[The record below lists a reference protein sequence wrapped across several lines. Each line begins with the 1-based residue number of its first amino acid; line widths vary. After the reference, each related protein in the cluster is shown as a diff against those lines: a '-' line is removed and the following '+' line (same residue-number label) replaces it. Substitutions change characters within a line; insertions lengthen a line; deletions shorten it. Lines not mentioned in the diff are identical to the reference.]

1 MIRACFVAAA
11 LCAATAIAQDDSTSI
26 TIYSTAEP
34 GAVPPSLYRPVPPGV
49 NVYQNYQYQGIP
61 GYAVVRQDR
70 TMTLP
75 AGRSEQRFTGVAAL
89 LDPTTVR
96 FESLT
101 DPEGTTVL
109 EQDYRFDLVSQ
120 QALLERYLDREIGVW
135 QSKGDTVELVRGT
148 LLSASGGLILDTGDG
163 LRTINGYT
171 AIEYP
176 SLPGGLLTRPTLVWD
191 LQSAA
196 GGEQQTRLSYQT
208 DGMTWWADY
217 NLVYEDGKDANSGLL
232 DVGAWVSIIN
242 KSGAAYENA
251 KLKLVA
257 GDVQRVQPQGQ
268 VYPMAARGGVA
279 MNEAAQGF
287 VEKSFFEYHLYTL
300 GRPTTLAE
308 NATKQIEL
316 FSPATGVPAEKVLVY
331 YGLSQGYRGYF
342 PNPMTDRNLGFQ
354 ANTKVDIYLKFR
366 NSEESGLG
374 IPLPKGRICV
384 SKLDPADGSLEFIGE
399 DVIDHTPKNEDV
411 LIKLGSAFDVVGERV
426 QTDFRIDTNNH
437 WMDETI
443 EIKVRNHKDEAV
455 NVIVKENLYR
465 WVNWE
470 ITKTTTDFEKVDAR
484 TVHFPVSIE
493 PDGEAVIRYT
503 VHYSW

>member
-1 MIRACFVAAA
+1 
-11 LCAATAIAQDDSTSI
+11 
-26 TIYSTAEP
+26 
-34 GAVPPSLYRPVPPGV
+34 
-49 NVYQNYQYQGIP
+49 
-61 GYAVVRQDR
+61 
-70 TMTLP
+70 
-75 AGRSEQRFTGVAAL
+75 
-89 LDPTTVR
+89 VR

-101 DPEGTTVL
+101 DPEGTAVL

-135 QSKGDTVELVRGT
+135 QSKGDTVELVRGK

-191 LQSAA
+191 LMTGRPGAH
-196 GGEQQTRLSYQT
+196 ETRLSYQT

-217 NLVYEDGKDANSGLL
+217 NLVYEDGADANSGLL

-242 KSGAAYENA
+242 KSGAGYENA

-257 GDVQRVQPQGQ
+257 GDVQRVQPQEQ
-268 VYPMAARGGVA
+268 FYPMTSRAGMAR
-279 MNEAAQGF
+279 NEAAQGF
-287 VEKSFFEYHLYTL
+287 AEKSFFEYHLYTL
-300 GRPTTLAE
+300 GRPTTLSE

-342 PNPMTDRNLGFQ
+342 PNPMTDRNVGFET
-354 ANTKVDIYLKFR
+354 NRKVDIYLKFR

-374 IPLPKGRICV
+374 IPLPKGRIRV

-426 QTDFRIDTNNH
+426 QTDFRIDVNNH

-443 EIKVRNHKDEAV
+443 EIKVRNHKEDAV

-484 TVHFPVSIE
+484 TMHFPVTIE
-493 PDGEAVIRYT
+493 PDGEAVITYT

>member
-1 MIRACFVAAA
+1 
-11 LCAATAIAQDDSTSI
+11 
-26 TIYSTAEP
+26 
-34 GAVPPSLYRPVPPGV
+34 
-49 NVYQNYQYQGIP
+49 
-61 GYAVVRQDR
+61 
-70 TMTLP
+70 
-75 AGRSEQRFTGVAAL
+75 
-89 LDPTTVR
+89 
-96 FESLT
+96 
-101 DPEGTTVL
+101 
-109 EQDYRFDLVSQ
+109 
-120 QALLERYLDREIGVW
+120 
-135 QSKGDTVELVRGT
+135 
-148 LLSASGGLILDTGDG
+148 
-163 LRTINGYT
+163 
-171 AIEYP
+171 
-176 SLPGGLLTRPTLVWD
+176 
-191 LQSAA
+191 
-196 GGEQQTRLSYQT
+196 
-208 DGMTWWADY
+208 
-217 NLVYEDGKDANSGLL
+217 
-232 DVGAWVSIIN
+232 
-242 KSGAAYENA
+242 
-251 KLKLVA
+251 
-257 GDVQRVQPQGQ
+257 
-268 VYPMAARGGVA
+268 

-374 IPLPKGRICV
+374 IPLPKGRIRV